1 MDVGETEVDEEAD
14 IVEMCRIKTAK
25 SLNKVPTL
33 AMLTQ
38 AFRDT
43 AKCTICHEDYEETG
57 DKRPRQLVPC
67 NHLVC
72 ELCFERIPLH
82 PNYGKQ
88 CPICRATITAHNNGL
103 QQYYRAMRDQLNGT
117 PNVCTAIFVFNFLF
131 LFLCFCNRRHNH

>member
-14 IVEMCRIKTAK
+14 IVEMCRVKTAK
-25 SLNKVPTL
+25 SLNKVPSM

-43 AKCTICHEDYEETG
+43 AKCIICHEDYEETG
-57 DKRPRQLVPC
+57 DKRPRELVPC

-72 ELCFERIPLH
+72 ELCIRGMPAH
-82 PNYGKQ
+82 DKR
-88 CPICRATITAHNNGL
+88 CPICRATITGHNNGL
-103 QQYYRAMRDQLNGT
+103 QEYYRAMRHQFNGT

-131 LFLCFCNRRHNH
+131 LILCFCTRRHKH